1 MSDEV
6 KSESHN
12 EECCDEQHD
21 HHHGHGKH
29 HHRHGP
35 HGSVVLGPLWFMGW
49 LFTLGF
55 LHPTFWKGVLA
66 IIIWPYYL
74 GQWVQVLHV
83 RNLTTLVR

>member
-6 KSESHN
+6 KVESR
-12 EECCDEQHD
+12 EEKCCDER
-21 HHHGHGKH
+21 HHHEHVKYH
-29 HHRHGP
+29 HHGP

-49 LFTLGF
+49 LFTLGS

-74 GQWVQVLHV
+74 GEFVRTLQVH
-83 RNLTTLVR
+83 NLTTLVR

>member
-1 MSDEV
+1 M
-6 KSESHN
+6 
-12 EECCDEQHD
+12 
-21 HHHGHGKH
+21 
-29 HHRHGP
+29 
-35 HGSVVLGPLWFMGW
+35 VLGPLWFMGW